1 MFVAIKAQEIM
12 SGIRDADENA
22 NEMIKELMGGD
33 LSNSRVDLSKYGI
46 ESNNND
52 NENKLSFPSITTT
65 LSSSSMN
72 GSGEEVARELSP
84 FFSSFT
90 KKKESELKDVDMS
103 SSTSDKML
111 KMRSLLI
118 PSTKTNKESN
128 TLPSFTSK

>member
-1 MFVAIKAQEIM
+1 M

-46 ESNNND
+46 ESNNN
-52 NENKLSFPSITTT
+52 ENKLSFPSITTT

-72 GSGEEVARELSP
+72 GSGEEVARESSP

-90 KKKESELKDVDMS
+90 KKKESELKDLDMS
-103 SSTSDKML
+103 SSTSDKMI